1 MWVETLDSHLL
12 QTHGINGIPL
22 SYVVRDETTVQ
33 PHASDP
39 STNYGTTKL
48 ELVHRCPHGT
58 IEYEEDNKIVW
69 GILQRSLST
78 HISYSSIR
86 RHSRLEN
93 GRQAYLDLQQHFCGR
108 LRQENI
114 LAKVEGDIHSTY
126 YFEDKANFTFET
138 YISIHRN
145 AYNEMD
151 KAASYPTPDGG
162 TRVRQLLAN
171 ITTRDTGLAAA
182 MASIRANSTLRND
195 FEDTVDILCQA
206 VRSSHRT
213 TSSTRR
219 ISSFHRDTTNKGRS
233 KSHKHPRKGGNN
245 HGGKHR
251 NNKGGNHQHN
261 NSTTVEGRFY
271 SKQDYAALSQDQK
284 KELIALRKNR
294 SNNNDTSPPQNISTV
309 SIDKFIQD
317 KVEAALATIKTNVIS
332 SVGTESTSNAT
343 NAALQRNSIRHND
356 KNL

>member
-1 MWVETLDSHLL
+1 
-12 QTHGINGIPL
+12 
-22 SYVVRDETTVQ
+22 
-33 PHASDP
+33 
-39 STNYGTTKL
+39 
-48 ELVHRCPHGT
+48 
-58 IEYEEDNKIVW
+58 
-69 GILQRSLST
+69 
-78 HISYSSIR
+78 
-86 RHSRLEN
+86 
-93 GRQAYLDLQQHFCGR
+93 
-108 LRQENI
+108 
-114 LAKVEGDIHSTY
+114 
-126 YFEDKANFTFET
+126 
-138 YISIHRN
+138 
-145 AYNEMD
+145 MD
-151 KAASYPTPDGG
+151 KETSYTTPDGG

-171 ITTRDTGLAAA
+171 ITTRDAGLAAA

-219 ISSFHRDTTNKGRS
+219 ISSFHRNTTSKGRS

-245 HGGKHR
+245 HGG
-251 NNKGGNHQHN
+251 NHQHN
-261 NSTTVEGRFY
+261 DSTTVEDLFY
-271 SKQDYAALSQDQK
+271 SKQDYAALSQGQK
-284 KELIALRKNR
+284 KKLIALRKNR

-317 KVEAALATIKTNVIS
+317 KVEAALATMKTNVIS

>member
-78 HISYSSIR
+78 HISYCSIR

-151 KAASYPTPDGG
+151 KAPSYPTPDGG

-171 ITTRDTGLAAA
+171 ITTRDTGLAAT
-182 MASIRANSTLRND
+182 MASVRANPTLRKD
-195 FEDTVDILCQA
+195 FEDTVDILCQS
-206 VRSSHRT
+206 VRSSHHT
-213 TSSTRR
+213 TLSIRR
-219 ISSFHRDTTNKGRS
+219 ISSFNQNTPSRGKSTYHR
-233 KSHKHPRKGGNN
+233 HPRKGGKNQ
-245 HGGKHR
+245 
-251 NNKGGNHQHN
+251 GGNHQ
-261 NSTTVEGRFY
+261 
-271 SKQDYAALSQDQK
+271 
-284 KELIALRKNR
+284 
-294 SNNNDTSPPQNISTV
+294 NNDT
-309 SIDKFIQD
+309 
-317 KVEAALATIKTNVIS
+317 TIV
-332 SVGTESTSNAT
+332 
-343 NAALQRNSIRHND
+343 
-356 KNL
+356 